1 MHAIANG
8 QLSVTT
14 RLESHLALCLTCRNC
29 ETVCPAN
36 VNYGRLIDQGRAL
49 IEARRARPLTQ
60 RLMRWI
66 VMDQLLARPRR
77 LRSFANLLRLYQRSG
92 LQWSL
97 RKTRLLAL
105 LGLSHWEA
113 KLPPLPAQTKWRPVY
128 PGRAPKRGDVGLFV
142 GCVTNIADRQTLM
155 AAIRV
160 LNTLGY
166 DVHIPPQQACCGA
179 LHQHGGEPT
188 KAAKLMQQNVAA
200 FDTDRLDAIV
210 SIASGCGAMLSE
222 YHQCLPGNPRAQ
234 IFASKSEDISHFLVD
249 CEWPKEVSLAP
260 LPIRVAVH
268 DPCTM
273 RNVLQKVHAPYH
285 LLEKIP
291 AVQLCPLRE
300 NNLCCGAAGTYLLTQ
315 PEMAKKLRA
324 SKLESLKQIVPE
336 VLVTSNIGCALHLVD
351 GIRTTDLKVEVLH
364 PVVLIERQLR
374 INSI

>member
-49 IEARRARPLTQ
+49 VEARRARPLTQ
-60 RLMRWI
+60 RLMRWL

-77 LRSFANLLRLYQRSG
+77 LHTLANLLRLYQRSG

-105 LGLSHWEA
+105 LGLSKLEA

-142 GCVTNIADRQTLM
+142 GCVSNVVDRQTLT

-160 LNTLGY
+160 LNMLGY
-166 DVHIPPQQACCGA
+166 DVHIPPRQTCCGA
-179 LHQHGGEPT
+179 LHQHSGELT
-188 KAAKLMQQNVAA
+188 KAATLMQQNVAA

-222 YHQCLPGNPRAQ
+222 YHQCLPDNSGAQ
-234 IFASKSEDISHFLVD
+234 IFVSKTQDICHFLVN
-249 CEWPKEVSLAP
+249 CEWPREKSLAP
-260 LPIRVAVH
+260 LAMRVAVH

-273 RNVLQKVHAPYH
+273 KNVLQKTHAPYH

-291 AVQLCPLRE
+291 AVQLCPLGE

-315 PEMAKKLRA
+315 SEMAEKLRA
-324 SKLESLKQIVPE
+324 NKLESLRQILPE
-336 VLVTSNIGCALHLVD
+336 ILVTSNIGCALHLLD
-351 GIRTTDLKVEVLH
+351 GIGTTDLKVEVLH

-374 INSI
+374 IDHS